1 VLLTF
6 GSHGYELR
14 AGESVLECLARHGV
28 ELPSTC
34 RAGTCHSCLLRAERG
49 DPGEAGRGGLKPTL
63 RACGYFL
70 ACLARPVT
78 DLTVAPPASD
88 VITAATL
95 LRSERPA
102 SHVLVVWLRPLR
114 PVGFRAGQHVTLSR
128 DGVIR
133 PYSIANLPTEVP
145 RDGLEFHVRVYQGG
159 AMSGWLAGAA
169 PGARLGLGVPTG
181 ECFYLPGR
189 PAAPLLLAGTGT
201 GIAPLAAIARDA
213 LAAGHRGPV
222 TVLQG
227 AAEPGGLYLAEGSV
241 RSRVPDGGAARIR
254 WRTCVLSRG
263 QDIAEEVSL
272 ELARLGD
279 PAIVRAYLC
288 GGARSVARMRR
299 ALFMAGMSLRS
310 IQADVF
316 VPAVISG

>member
-6 GSHGYELR
+6 GGHGYDLR
-14 AGESVLECLARHGV
+14 TGESVLERLARHGV

-78 DLTVAPPASD
+78 DLTIAPPASD
-88 VITAATL
+88 MITPAAL

-102 SHVLVVWLRPLR
+102 SHVLVFWLRPLR

-128 DGVIR
+128 DGVAR
-133 PYSIANLPTEVP
+133 PYSIANLPAEVP

-169 PGARLGLGVPTG
+169 LGARLGLGVPAG

-201 GIAPLAAIARDA
+201 GSRRCPPSHATRSPPGT
-213 LAAGHRGPV
+213 AGR
-222 TVLQG
+222 
-227 AAEPGGLYLAEGSV
+227 
-241 RSRVPDGGAARIR
+241 
-254 WRTCVLSRG
+254 
-263 QDIAEEVSL
+263 
-272 ELARLGD
+272 
-279 PAIVRAYLC
+279 
-288 GGARSVARMRR
+288 
-299 ALFMAGMSLRS
+299 
-310 IQADVF
+310 
-316 VPAVISG
+316 

>member
-1 VLLTF
+1 VLLTL
-6 GSHGYELR
+6 GGHGYELR

-28 ELPSTC
+28 GLPSTC
-34 RAGTCHSCLLRAERG
+34 RAGTCHTCLLRAEYG

-63 RACGYFL
+63 RAGGYFL

-78 DLTVAPPASD
+78 DLTVAPPAGD
-88 VITAATL
+88 VITPATL
-95 LRSERPA
+95 LGSERPA
-102 SHVLVVWLRPLR
+102 PHVLVIWLRPLR

-128 DGVIR
+128 DGVTR

-145 RDGLEFHVRVYQGG
+145 RDGLEFHVRLYPGG
-159 AMSGWLAGAA
+159 AMSGWLAAAA
-169 PGARLGLGVPTG
+169 PGARLGLGVPAG

-201 GIAPLAAIARDA
+201 GLAPLAAIARDA
-213 LAAGHRGPV
+213 LAAGHCGPV
-222 TVLQG
+222 TVLHG
-227 AAEPGGLYLAEGSV
+227 AADPGGLYLAEGSV
-241 RSRVPDGGAARIR
+241 RSRVRDGDPARIR

-263 QDIAEEVSL
+263 QDIAEEVSQ

-279 PAIVRAYLC
+279 PAPVRAYLC
-288 GGARSVARMRR
+288 GGARTVARMRR
-299 ALFMAGMSLRS
+299 ALFMAGMSLQS
-310 IQADVF
+310 IQADEF